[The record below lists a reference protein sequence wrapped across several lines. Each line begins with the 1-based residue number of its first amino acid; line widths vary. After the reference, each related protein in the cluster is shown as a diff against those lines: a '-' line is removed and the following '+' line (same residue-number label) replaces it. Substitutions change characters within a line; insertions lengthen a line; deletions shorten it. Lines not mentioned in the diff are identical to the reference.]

1 MTAKSFDPFQ
11 RMREL
16 NFAGDAY
23 GVTLF
28 TTAAPQTAI
37 VGAVAGVSPEW
48 IELQVDD
55 ESGEVDRGASLF
67 VRRAE
72 IYSIVIMLNELP
84 D

>member
-11 RMREL
+11 RMRDL

-37 VGAVAGVSPEW
+37 VGAVVGISPEW

-55 ESGEVDRGASLF
+55 ESGELDRTTSLF
-67 VRRAE
+67 IRRAE
-72 IYSIVIMLNELP
+72 IYSVIIHLH
-84 D
+84 